1 MGCQARHEIFV
12 AEDHREALM
21 RWILDRSSEESKEEN
36 DSSCEKYIFR
46 LPVGD

>member
-21 RWILDRSSEESKEEN
+21 RWILDRSNQEAESNGAHLLDCLSVIEL
-36 DSSCEKYIFR
+36 DS
-46 LPVGD
+46 